1 MPHVHRLLG
10 HSSTRDHDR
19 LFGQNASYLTLVSQY
34 SMSGCWHMSRRMI
47 MVAMTVVVLVLVLLL
62 VAMTVVVLLVRT
74 LLQLVLV
81 LVLVIVVMR
90 R

>member
-34 SMSGCWHMSRRMI
+34 SMSGCWHMSQRMI
-47 MVAMTVVVLVLVLLL
+47 MVAMTVLVLLL
-62 VAMTVVVLLVRT
+62 VAMTVVVVLLVRT